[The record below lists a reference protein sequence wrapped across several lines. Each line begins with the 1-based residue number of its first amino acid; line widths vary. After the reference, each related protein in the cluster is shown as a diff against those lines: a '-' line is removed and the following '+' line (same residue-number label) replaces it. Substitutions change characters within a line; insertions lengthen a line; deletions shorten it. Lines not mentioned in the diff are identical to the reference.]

1 MGTGILPMMNNTR
14 MIKRKKKDIDSKVI
28 FNKLA
33 NLKAIQ
39 IYYLLQ
45 FSLIFLLKLIF
56 WN

>member
-28 FNKLA
+28 FDKLA

-45 FSLIFLLKLIF
+45 FSLIILLKLIMY
-56 WN
+56 